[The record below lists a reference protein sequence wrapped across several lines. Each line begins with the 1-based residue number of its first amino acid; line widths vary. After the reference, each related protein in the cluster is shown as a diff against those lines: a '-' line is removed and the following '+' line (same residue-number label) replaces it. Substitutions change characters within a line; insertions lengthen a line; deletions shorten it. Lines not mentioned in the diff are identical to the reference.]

1 MVVSISHRERQKKT
15 RNPKRNRKE
24 IIEAEGSF
32 RTFMERRFLFFLSS
46 LFLSFSLISLTHCSK
61 QSDIILSQYDGSLS
75 QANQLNRKLI
85 VVFGADWCPDCR
97 ALDAIFSEPEIKS
110 ILETQFVVMKVDVG
124 RFDQNLSLNQRLG
137 DPIQNGIPALVVL
150 SPSGEIITSTK
161 GGEFSN
167 ARKMTKEQVLEYL
180 YKL

>member
-1 MVVSISHRERQKKT
+1 
-15 RNPKRNRKE
+15 
-24 IIEAEGSF
+24 
-32 RTFMERRFLFFLSS
+32 MERRFLFFLSS
-46 LFLSFSLISLTHCSK
+46 LFLSFTLITFSHCSK
-61 QSDIILSQYDGSLS
+61 QSDIILTQYEGSLS

-97 ALDAIFSEPEIKS
+97 ALDGIFSDPETKS
-110 ILETQFVVMKVDVG
+110 ILDSQFVVMKVDVG
-124 RFDQNLSLNQRLG
+124 QFDKNLSLNAKLG

-150 SPSGEIITSTK
+150 SPKGEFITSTK

-167 ARKMTKEQVLEYL
+167 ASKMTKEQVLEYL

>member
-1 MVVSISHRERQKKT
+1 MEHRFQ
-15 RNPKRNRKE
+15 
-24 IIEAEGSF
+24 S
-32 RTFMERRFLFFLSS
+32 FLSI
-46 LFLSFSLISLTHCSK
+46 LFLSFTLITYLHCSK
-61 QSDIILSQYDGSLS
+61 QSDIILTQYEGSLS

-97 ALDAIFSEPEIKS
+97 ALDGIFSDPETKS
-110 ILETQFVVMKVDVG
+110 ILDSQFVVMKVDVG
-124 RFDQNLSLNQRLG
+124 RFDKNLSLNAKLG

-150 SPSGEIITSTK
+150 SPKGEFISSTK

-167 ARKMTKEQVLEYL
+167 ASKMTKEQVLEYL